1 MKNYSL
7 LSYLH
12 CLLLLSSRR
21 ALGQSITSRSLPAQP
36 FSTSDRSSRGSEPGD
51 LVDSMI
57 ESRIVL
63 EKIKTLETKL
73 RYQIDK
79 LVRLAEEPDNS
90 SNVVDGMSLCPPWTV
105 NKNYSY
111 HRSVGI
117 PSEPPKPYSDQ

>member
-12 CLLLLSSRR
+12 CLLLLASRR

-36 FSTSDRSSRGSEPGD
+36 FSTRDRPSRGSEPGD

-63 EKIKTLETKL
+63 EKIKTLEAKL
-73 RYQIDK
+73 RYQIEK
-79 LVRLAEEPDNS
+79 LVRVAEEPESS
-90 SNVVDGMSLCPPWTV
+90 SNIVDGM
-105 NKNYSY
+105 
-111 HRSVGI
+111 
-117 PSEPPKPYSDQ
+117 